1 MDWRPRR
8 QSEHGII
15 SYNDALRRCQTN
27 AVSSE
32 HPDQLL
38 LTSKGFDMAISMY
51 QVAVPVFVK
60 TLGNLAAILDKGAAF
75 AAARKVEPSVL
86 LGYRLAP
93 DMLSLTRQVQI
104 ASDHAKRAPARL
116 AGIEAPVYEDN
127 EASFADL
134 KLRIA
139 KTIAFINTLQPGQID
154 GSEAREITLKLGG
167 SSQTLS
173 GQAYLLHNA
182 LPNFFFHVTT
192 AYAILRHCGV
202 EVGKK
207 DFIG

>member
-1 MDWRPRR
+1 
-8 QSEHGII
+8 
-15 SYNDALRRCQTN
+15 
-27 AVSSE
+27 
-32 HPDQLL
+32 
-38 LTSKGFDMAISMY
+38 MAISMY
-51 QVAVPVFVK
+51 QAAVPVFVK
-60 TLGNLAAILDKGAAF
+60 TLGNLAAILDKAAAF
-75 AAARKVEPSVL
+75 AAAKKVDPSVL

-127 EASFADL
+127 EESFADL
-134 KLRIA
+134 KLRID
-139 KTIAFINTLQPGQID
+139 KTVAYINTLKPGQID
-154 GSEAREITLKLGG
+154 GSEARDITLKIGNG
-167 SSQTLS
+167 TQTLS

-202 EVGKK
+202 EIGKK